1 MNRMITLLSLVAV
14 GCGPQYLVT
23 DQTFEGELTDEGST
37 GSDTGS
43 EEVGDTGEVEEDYSE
58 FDDASLVIVQ
68 PASGDYLPWEA
79 VNAYE
84 AYVVDADGETMD
96 FDEITW
102 TSDVDDD
109 WAPMGTWIEDDTLGV
124 GTHALTASATLPN
137 GDRLAY
143 TIGGVLVQ
151 SAYAGT
157 YTGTTVVEITVS
169 GYSAACSGALTA
181 IIDQEGDVGW
191 GDSNCYVSLQGFE
204 VDLDFNYDLEN
215 DVGAVTGDASL
226 DIYGYEV
233 PVDLDGDLTE
243 DGVLTGTFSY
253 DLGDY
258 LQVAGEVEATRISRD
273 TSTEE

>member
-1 MNRMITLLSLVAV
+1 MIRTSTLLSIFAV

-23 DQTFEGELTDEGST
+23 EGTFDDEVTDEGAAE
-37 GSDTGS
+37 DTGS
-43 EEVGDTGEVEEDYSE
+43 AEKPVEEEDFSE
-58 FDDASLVIVQ
+58 YDGASLVIVQ
-68 PASGDYLPWEA
+68 PASGDYLPWEE

-84 AYVVDADGETMD
+84 AYVMDADGNEMD
-96 FDEITW
+96 FEGISWSSNVDE
-102 TSDVDDD
+102 D
-109 WAPMGTWIEDDTLGV
+109 WLPTGTWIEDDSLGV
-124 GTHALTASATLPN
+124 GTHALTATAELPN

-157 YTGTTVVEITVS
+157 YTGTTVVEVTIS

-181 IIDQEGDVGW
+181 VIDQEGDVGY

-204 VDLDFNYDLEN
+204 IDLDFNYDLEN
-215 DVGAVTGDASL
+215 EAGFVVGDAAL

-233 PVDLDGDLTE
+233 PVDLEGELSTE
-243 DGVLTGTFSY
+243 GELYGTFAY

-258 LQVAGEVEATRISRD
+258 LAIAGEVEATRISRD
-273 TSTEE
+273 TEIEQ

>member
-1 MNRMITLLSLVAV
+1 MNRMITLLPLIAI

-23 DQTFEGELTDEGST
+23 DNAFEGELSEDA
-37 GSDTGS
+37 GSDTG
-43 EEVGDTGEVEEDYSE
+43 EVGDTGIEEEEEDFSE

-68 PASGDYLPWEA
+68 PTSGEYLPWEQ

-84 AYVVDADGETMD
+84 AYVVDAEGNTMD
-96 FDEITW
+96 FEDISW
-102 TSDVDDD
+102 GSDVDED
-109 WAPMGTWIEDDTLGV
+109 WTPTGTWLEDDTLGV
-124 GTHALTASATLPN
+124 GTHALTASAELPN

-157 YTGTTVVEITVS
+157 YVGTTVVELSIS

-181 IIDQEGDVGW
+181 VIDQEGDVGW

-204 VDLDFNYDLEN
+204 VDLSFNYDLEN
-215 DVGAVTGDASL
+215 DLGAVQGDASL

-233 PVDLDGDLTE
+233 PVDLDGELSE
-243 DGVLTGTFSY
+243 DGALYGTFAY

-258 LQVAGEVEATRISRD
+258 LAVSGEVEATRISRE
-273 TSTEE
+273 TTTEE